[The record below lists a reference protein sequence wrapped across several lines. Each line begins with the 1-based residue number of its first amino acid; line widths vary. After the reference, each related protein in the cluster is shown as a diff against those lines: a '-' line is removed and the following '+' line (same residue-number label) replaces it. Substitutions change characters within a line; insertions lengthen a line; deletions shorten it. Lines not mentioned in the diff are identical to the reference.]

1 MFKKLITLGT
11 AALLLAA
18 CPSPQDEPAWDEAP
32 PPATTPPPAPPPAP
46 VEPIDTPP
54 DPMMPDTLEVDTPRP
69 GI

>member
-11 AALLLAA
+11 VALLLTA
-18 CPSPQDEPAWDEAP
+18 CPSPEEEPTWDEMA
-32 PPATTPPPAPPPAP
+32 PPPAPPPAP

-54 DPMMPDTLEVDTPRP
+54 DPMMPDTPRVDTPRP